1 MSRARAVQPAPGLR
15 LRAAGVGDLRF
26 VSRLAD
32 EAFAAYGDYARLLT
46 EWATTPGVE
55 TTIAEE
61 DGIPV
66 GLTLLAFFK
75 SPPPST
81 WIADLLAIA
90 VAAQARGRGL
100 GRTLLEAALARVE
113 EVDRARPLAY
123 VRLSVA
129 EENAVGRSL
138 FERTGFVYMDDEQG
152 HYPRGQRALHMRR
165 LTRVAPGGR

>member
-1 MSRARAVQPAPGLR
+1 MRARATGPAAGLR
-15 LRAAGVGDLRF
+15 LRAAGAGDLRF

-61 DGIPV
+61 GGVPV

-75 SPPPST
+75 SIPPPS

-90 VAAQARGRGL
+90 VAADARGRGL
-100 GRTLLEAALARVE
+100 GRTLLDAALTRTA
-113 EVDRARPLAY
+113 EVNLARPLAY
-123 VRLSVA
+123 LRLSVA
-129 EENAVGRSL
+129 EENAVARSL
-138 FERTGFVYMDDEQG
+138 FERAGFDYVDDEQG

-165 LTRVAPGGR
+165 PVVVGARSLR

>member
-1 MSRARAVQPAPGLR
+1 MRAPAARPAPGLR
-15 LRAAGVGDLRF
+15 LRGAGVGDLRF

-61 DGIPV
+61 DGLPV

-90 VAAQARGRGL
+90 VAAHVRGRGL

-113 EVDRARPLAY
+113 EVDLARPLAY

-129 EENAVGRSL
+129 EENSVGRSL
-138 FERTGFVYMDDEQG
+138 FERAGFEYVNDEQG
-152 HYPRGQRALHMRR
+152 HYPHGQRALHMRR
-165 LTRVAPGGR
+165 PMRAAPSGR

>member
-1 MSRARAVQPAPGLR
+1 MVTRAAGPAAALR
-15 LRAAGVGDLRF
+15 LRAAGAGDLRF

-61 DGIPV
+61 AGMPV

-75 SPPPST
+75 STPPPA

-90 VAAQARGRGL
+90 VASDARGRGL
-100 GRTLLEAALARVE
+100 GRTLLEAALTRVA
-113 EVDRARPLAY
+113 EVNLARPLVY

-129 EENAVGRSL
+129 EENAVARAL
-138 FERTGFVYMDDEQG
+138 FERAGFDYVDDEQG

-165 LTRVAPGGR
+165 PIVDRVRTAR

>member
-1 MSRARAVQPAPGLR
+1 MEARAAGPADGLR
-15 LRAAGVGDLRF
+15 LRSAGAGDLRF

-32 EAFAAYGDYARLLT
+32 EVFAAYGDYARLLT

-61 DGIPV
+61 DGVPV

-75 SPPPST
+75 GAPPTT

-90 VAAQARGRGL
+90 VAESSRRRGL
-100 GRTLLEAALARVE
+100 GRMLLDAALRRVA
-113 EVDRARPLAY
+113 EVNLARPLDY

-129 EENAVGRSL
+129 EENAAARSL
-138 FERTGFVYMDDEQG
+138 FENAGFDYVDDERG

-165 LTRVAPGGR
+165 PIVHAARTSR